1 VYSRGGIILAKVTVV
16 GAGFVGATV
25 AQFVAEHDLAD
36 VVIIDV
42 IDGLPQGK
50 ALDLYESSPLFGHD
64 RKIFGTNNYA
74 DTKGSDLVV
83 ITAGIARKP
92 GMSREDLLKTNA
104 GIVQTVARE
113 AVKLSPEAIFITVT
127 NPLDVMTHLTWQ
139 TTKLP
144 ATRVIGM
151 AGILDSARFQSF
163 VAEALTISGE
173 DIKCMVLGGHGDLMV
188 PVPRFSSVNG
198 VPITELLPKEKIE
211 ALCQRTRDGGAEV
224 VALLKS
230 GSAFYAPG
238 ASVGLMVE
246 SILKDKRRLLPC
258 AVLAQGEYGLSDV
271 FIGLPAILGRQ
282 GVEKIVEL
290 KLTNEEAD
298 ALKKSADSIK
308 ENVALMSKLL
318 VTA

>member
-1 VYSRGGIILAKVTVV
+1 VAKVTVV

-25 AQFVAEHDLAD
+25 AQCVAEHDLAD
-36 VVIIDV
+36 VVVIDV

-50 ALDLYESSPLFGHD
+50 ALDLYEAAPILGHD
-64 RKIFGTNNYA
+64 RKVFGTNDYA

-104 GIVQTVARE
+104 AIVQGVARE
-113 AVKLSPEAIFITVT
+113 AVKVSPDAIFITVT

-144 ATRVIGM
+144 ATRVMGM
-151 AGILDSARFQSF
+151 AGVLDSARFQSF
-163 VAEALTISGE
+163 VAEALHVSGE

-188 PVPRFSSVNG
+188 PLPRFSSVNG
-198 VPITELLPKEKIE
+198 IPITELLPPDKIE
-211 ALCQRTRDGGAEV
+211 ALSKRTRDGGAEV

-238 ASVGLMVE
+238 ASVALMIE
-246 SILKDKRRLLPC
+246 SILREKRRLLPC
-258 AVLAQGEYGLSDV
+258 AVLAQGEYGLQDV
-271 FIGLPAILGRQ
+271 YIGLPTILGRQ

-290 KLTNEEAD
+290 KLTGQEQD

-308 ENVALMSKLL
+308 ENIALMGKLL